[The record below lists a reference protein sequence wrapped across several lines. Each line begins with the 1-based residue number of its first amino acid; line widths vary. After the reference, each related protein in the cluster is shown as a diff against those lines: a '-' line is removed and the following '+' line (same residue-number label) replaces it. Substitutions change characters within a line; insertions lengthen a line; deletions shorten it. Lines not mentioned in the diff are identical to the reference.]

1 MIEPEQDWTGEF
13 MNRPERK
20 KTTSTRRDYYMIVT
34 MLALMGMLIFRIPL
48 GHLIG
53 DNGIAYFGLANE
65 IYLVVAGTVSYG
77 LSEAVAVLVRYR
89 VKREQF
95 KSAGKVLGSALILG
109 GSIGLVLSVL
119 LGFLGHSIAEKV
131 FHIPLAGMAV
141 SLMAPAMFFSII
153 TGIFRGYF
161 QGNGSRIPTMHSQI
175 LHTIFLFVG
184 GLIGATLLYGYGVK
198 VSAFLQNADYAG
210 AYGAM
215 GASIGFLAASIVCF
229 LHVLVLFFIFKSSLK
244 KQIGSELQRNQ
255 DTGLHV
261 LQLLA
266 GTSILYFLYWIS
278 FHALPLLDQYLF
290 FRFVESDNQ
299 IGQWGQYYGK
309 CLVIIGIVCEIIN
322 IICMMPVR
330 RVIVSMER
338 EENRVARERLGTLI
352 HQCAVIVIPA
362 AVFLAVLAEN
372 ILDMLFEGTQQ
383 PVWWIQL
390 GSLIIVFYV
399 FASVFME
406 ILIKSRKMKYVT
418 GMGAIALILHGG
430 IAALLLKTAQ
440 MGITGVVTAV
450 IVFYAVVT
458 VLGFL
463 LICRSFQYSQEWIRC
478 FAVTIIAS
486 AIAGV
491 IAMLLNKVVAPLLG
505 SIISMIICLLI
516 AVAVYMVLLIVLRA
530 FKDGELEE
538 MAGGRILI
546 MLAGLLHFS

>member
-1 MIEPEQDWTGEF
+1 

-20 KTTSTRRDYYMIVT
+20 NTTSTRRDYYMIIT
-34 MLALMGMLIFRIPL
+34 LLALMGMLIFRIPL
-48 GHLIG
+48 EHLIG

-77 LSEAVAVLVRYR
+77 LSEAVALLVRYR

-95 KSAGKVLGSALILG
+95 KSAAKVLSSALLLG

-119 LGFLGHSIAEKV
+119 FGFLGHSLAEKV

-161 QGNGSRIPTMHSQI
+161 QGNGSRIPAMHSQI
-175 LHTIFLFVG
+175 LHTVFLFVG
-184 GLIGATLLYGYGVK
+184 GLIGSTLLHGYGVK

-215 GASIGFLAASIVCF
+215 GASIGLLAASIFCF
-229 LHVLVLFFIFKSSLK
+229 LHVLVLFFIFKSSSK
-244 KQIGSELQRNQ
+244 KQMGREAQRNQ
-255 DTGLHV
+255 DTRMHV
-261 LQLLA
+261 LQLLV
-266 GTSILYFLYWIS
+266 GNSIFYFLYWIS

-290 FRFVESDNQ
+290 FRFDESDNQ

-309 CLVIIGIVCEIIN
+309 CLVIVGIICGIISM
-322 IICMMPVR
+322 ICMMPVR

-338 EENRVARERLGTLI
+338 EENRVARERLGILI
-352 HQCAVIVIPA
+352 HQCAVITIPA

-372 ILDMLFEGTQQ
+372 VLDMLFTGNQQ
-383 PVWWIQL
+383 PVWWVQL
-390 GSLIIVFYV
+390 GSLIIIFYV

-406 ILIKSRKMKYVT
+406 MLLKSRKMKYVT
-418 GMGAIALILHGG
+418 GMGAIALILHGS
-430 IAALLLKTAQ
+430 IAALLLKTAKI
-440 MGITGVVTAV
+440 GIAGVVTAV
-450 IVFYAVVT
+450 IVFYAVVA

-463 LICRSFQYSQEWIRC
+463 LICRNFQYSQEWIRC

-486 AIAGV
+486 AISGV